1 MGLLHLGKIHKFA
14 SSFNQNRGRPE
25 PNNIIDV
32 KTILKS
38 AHFAQECQKNKS
50 QIDFEPKSCPDFVE
64 SIGLLTTIEGTIE
77 SLKRRTIFLE
87 NLFGLMA
94 EYLIP
99 LSGEDTSMLAAIKAQ
114 LGNIQAP

>member
-1 MGLLHLGKIHKFA
+1 
-14 SSFNQNRGRPE
+14 
-25 PNNIIDV
+25 
-32 KTILKS
+32 
-38 AHFAQECQKNKS
+38 
-50 QIDFEPKSCPDFVE
+50 VE

-77 SLKRRTIFLE
+77 NLKRRTIFLE